1 MNGLN
6 KFDKLYQKII
16 TEMAENQTFDCKD
29 AFVSSADEI
38 CKDWGWLNEM
48 EWNPEL
54 GKKFNEASRLHKEM
68 VKNDPEHHKLVEYD
82 DGRCVHT
89 YECKCGFSYKVD
101 SSRIIFYKIFKCICF
116 TNKKAEFLPPFF
128 FVINYINGES
138 SYIYLTGKSLV
149 LLVLFHDSTGVLN
162 PTTLI

>member
-16 TEMAENQTFDCKD
+16 TEMAENQTFDCQD
-29 AFVSSADEI
+29 AFVSSADKV

-48 EWNPEL
+48 EWNKEL
-54 GKKFNEASRLHKEM
+54 GKKFNEANRLHKEM

-89 YECKCGFSYKVD
+89 YKCKCGFSYKVD
-101 SSRIIFYKIFKCICF
+101 SSRIIFYKIFKCIYF
-116 TNKKAEFLPPFF
+116 TIKEAEFLPPLF
-128 FVINYINGES
+128 
-138 SYIYLTGKSLV
+138 SL
-149 LLVLFHDSTGVLN
+149 
-162 PTTLI
+162 